1 MHVQL
6 LKLRNFR
13 NYQTA
18 AVQLCGGRNIVI
30 GENARGKT
38 NLLEAIEICSTGK
51 SYRAEKDFELI
62 LRGQSSASIEV
73 AFRAGSYDES
83 IAIEFTAGAAQ
94 SKSGEAKVRK
104 VIKVNG
110 VVQTSVKGLLG
121 KLPVVSFKS
130 ADLNLLRSGPR
141 FRRDW
146 IDSIAVRLRPAFH
159 DTLGNLAKALA
170 QRNRLLRIIFEQG
183 RLTDDLH
190 EQLYVWDK
198 QLAKYG
204 TLVIKERLRV
214 LAQLLPLAEEYQA
227 VLSRR
232 HEKLSINYSFA
243 AGEPVEHDGADSSTE
258 QDFSRGDVQP
268 ASSIAQMEDVELAR
282 LLLQLMKAKRSEEIR
297 RKASLVGPHRDDLLF
312 QLNDFDAV
320 SYASQGQQRSLVLAL
335 KLAELKLVT
344 NRINDSPILLL
355 DDVLA
360 ELDVNRQAL
369 LMSAVDDNMQTIVTT
384 TGLSGFG
391 REWLEGAR
399 ILSVEA
405 GPVVES
411 EDFESPGNKAADK
424 ADLVIIPNHE
434 RVN

>member
-6 LKLRNFR
+6 LRVHNFR
-13 NYQTA
+13 NYDSA
-18 AVQLCGGRNIVI
+18 AVHFSPGRNIVI
-30 GENARGKT
+30 GDNARGKT
-38 NLLEAIEICSTGK
+38 NLLEAVEICSTGK
-51 SYRAEKDFELI
+51 SYRADKDFELI
-62 LRGQSSASIEV
+62 LRDQPGATIEV
-73 AFRAGSYDES
+73 SFRTGSYDEA
-83 IAIEFTAGAAQ
+83 IAIEYIASATQ
-94 SKSGEAKVRK
+94 TKSGDAKVRK
-104 VIKVNG
+104 IIKVNG
-110 VVQTSVKGLLG
+110 VVQPSVRGLLG

-146 IDSIAVRLRPAFH
+146 IDGIAVRLRPAFH
-159 DTLGNLAKALA
+159 DTLSNLAKALA

-183 RLTDDLH
+183 RLTESDQ

-198 QLAKYG
+198 QLAKYS
-204 TLVIKERLRV
+204 TLVTKERLRV

-243 AGEPVEHDGADSSTE
+243 AGEPERDLESAEEST
-258 QDFSRGDVQP
+258 DDSRGNTQP
-268 ASSIAQMEDVELAR
+268 AAAIARMEDVELAR
-282 LLLQLMKAKRSEEIR
+282 LLLQLMKEKRHEEIR
-297 RKASLVGPHRDDLLF
+297 RKVSLVGPHRDDLLF

-320 SYASQGQQRSLVLAL
+320 SYASQGQQRSIVLAL

-344 NRINDSPILLL
+344 ERINDSPILLL

-405 GPVVES
+405 GPVIAT
-411 EDFESPGNKAADK
+411 EDFVGSAEK
-424 ADLVIIPNHE
+424 ADLTIMPNHE

>member
-1 MHVQL
+1 MHVQR
-6 LKLRNFR
+6 LKVYNFR
-13 NYQTA
+13 NYDSAEVYFSQ
-18 AVQLCGGRNIVI
+18 GRNILI

-38 NLLEAIEICSTGK
+38 NLLEAVEICSTGR

-62 LRGQSSASIEV
+62 LRGQSCATIEV
-73 AFRAGSYDES
+73 AFRAGSYDEA
-83 IAIEFTAGAAQ
+83 IALEFIASATQ
-94 SKSGEAKVRK
+94 TKSGDAKVRK

-110 VVQTSVKGLLG
+110 VVQSSVRGLLG

-146 IDSIAVRLRPAFH
+146 IDGIAVRLRPAFH
-159 DTLGNLAKALA
+159 DTLSNLGKALA
-170 QRNRLLRIIFEQG
+170 QRNRLLRTIFEQG
-183 RLTDDLH
+183 RLTDADQ

-198 QLAKYG
+198 QLAKYS
-204 TLVIKERLRV
+204 TLVTKERLRV

-232 HEKLSINYSFA
+232 HEKLSISYTFA
-243 AGEPVEHDGADSSTE
+243 AGEPERDPESAEDSDQKVQENT
-258 QDFSRGDVQP
+258 QP
-268 ASSIAQMEDVELAR
+268 AAAIARMEDVELAR
-282 LLLQLMKAKRSEEIR
+282 LLLHLMKEKRHEEIR
-297 RKASLVGPHRDDLLF
+297 RKVSLVGPHRDDLLF

-344 NRINDSPILLL
+344 DRIGDSPILLL

-369 LMSAVDDNMQTIVTT
+369 LMSAVNDNMQTIVTT

-405 GPVVES
+405 GPLILTD
-411 EDFESPGNKAADK
+411 DFVGSAEK